1 MISVEY
7 RLIKND
13 NIEGDIG
20 KGRGGERPPLI
31 LSEVYLR
38 YQADV

>member
-7 RLIKND
+7 RLIKNY

-20 KGRGGERPPLI
+20 KGWEERPLVI